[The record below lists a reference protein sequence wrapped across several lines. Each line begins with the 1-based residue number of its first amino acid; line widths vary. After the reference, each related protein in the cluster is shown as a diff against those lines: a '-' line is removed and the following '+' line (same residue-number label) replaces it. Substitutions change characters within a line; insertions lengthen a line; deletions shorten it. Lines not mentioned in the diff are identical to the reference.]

1 MTCDSITSLLAL
13 AEDAQ
18 AALSSVHDS
27 HEDSH
32 VNSLL
37 GRSGKAKSFFSQ
49 KNKGIMFR

>member
-18 AALSSVHDS
+18 AALFSVHDS
-27 HEDSH
+27 HENSN

-37 GRSGKAKSFFSQ
+37 GRSGKAKSFFSK
-49 KNKGIMFR
+49 KNKGIMFT